1 MHHHCM
7 EQGRGLKLLARGP
20 ILACKPLASGQLL
33 VIQFIAQANL
43 YELFYFIY
51 FFTVCT
57 VVLYRIYT

>member
-1 MHHHCM
+1 MMHHHCM

-43 YELFYFIY
+43 Y
-51 FFTVCT
+51 
-57 VVLYRIYT
+57 